1 MPWNLELITKA
12 PTELHEPL
20 ERPLRPAGASSFS
33 LLLTRILQLPIPNT
47 PRPQITSDLRRIILC
62 PVIYKV
68 VAKHLLEPLDSY
80 VGVLPSIPCSF
91 LSGQGNN
98 RPYFCHTLFSGRVV
112 KVREQTQALDL
123 SKAFGAVSHA
133 SIVAALQKFKVSSS
147 FISLVHIAILWFGQC
162 TVFHRKGR
170 GVKQVCPIFPR
181 PFTLVV
187 HARGRLMVHA
197 PTLSSTHKRAYY
209 SSMTQWAHY
218 RSAWPSVPIVD
229 RLRYVSSFLGA
240 SL

>member
-1 MPWNLELITKA
+1 M
-12 PTELHEPL
+12 
-20 ERPLRPAGASSFS
+20 
-33 LLLTRILQLPIPNT
+33 PIPKT
-47 PRPQITSDLRRIILC
+47 LRPQISSEFRRIILC
-62 PVIYKV
+62 PVIYRV
-68 VAKHLLEPLDSY
+68 VAKY
-80 VGVLPSIPCSF
+80 QGQLPWHATRIPCSF

-98 RPYFCHTLFSGRVV
+98 RPYFCHTLVSGRVV

-133 SIVAALQKFKVSSS
+133 SIVAALQKFKVSFS
-147 FISLVHIAILWFGQC
+147 FISLVHIVILWFGQC
-162 TVFHRKGR
+162 TAFHRKGR

-181 PFTLVV
+181 PFTLLV

-197 PTLSSTHKRAYY
+197 PTLSSTYKRAYY